1 MKRAVLLD
9 VSAMM
14 YRAYYANMHMRT
26 KTTPT
31 GAVYGFLLSLFQLL
45 KEYDPEYMAAAF
57 DIKRSQLRRTEMYPE
72 YKSNRDSAPEDLL
85 QQIPYIERA
94 LDAFGIE
101 RIKMDGYEAD
111 DILGSLSKKIA
122 RQGIQVTIVT
132 GDKDIAQLLDENI
145 EIYLLGR
152 ETLRTKE
159 DVRAYID
166 VYPEMIPD
174 LFGLIGD
181 SSDCIP
187 GVRKIGPKKAVPML
201 EKYGNLEGVYEHIH
215 ELTELPGVGKTLV
228 QMLEEDRELAF
239 LSRDLARIE
248 KNLQMNVAIE
258 DLSYKRDEKALR
270 SLFQELEF
278 KSFLNRFSMYV
289 SPKETKETKE
299 THKKETPEVLKST
312 QGSLFECE
320 TLEVEHSLSREI
332 IQRKERLEEVVQE
345 FTLWED
351 IVIFFDRLGMT
362 LTSSTKNYY
371 IPFFHES
378 LLNQNLN
385 IEDCIPSL
393 ANMKA
398 KLHAYDIKSLYNLG
412 FSFSVPVYDLML
424 AYHLVSSQTKE
435 DEKLI
440 GQYYLQKIWPEE
452 KIIFSKKKIERL
464 SVEEF
469 GNYLLDRAEVL
480 YSCISF
486 LKKEMREKALEGVL
500 EEIETPLISVLF
512 EMEKNGIKIE
522 KEYFEKYSQELA
534 NSLKRFE
541 EIIYE
546 EAEENF
552 NLNSPKQLGEILF
565 LKLNLPAG
573 KKTKTGFSTD
583 VEVLED
589 LSSQGFSIATNVLEY
604 RKLAK
609 LKNTYV
615 DPLPK
620 MTRAGDRI
628 HTTYHQIGTVT
639 GRLSSSD
646 PNLQNIPVKTEEGIR
661 IRQGFIAR
669 EGWKLVSV
677 DYSQVEL
684 RVLASLSKEENLLR
698 AYQEKQDLHEVT
710 AKKIFEL
717 EEGQEVSREQ
727 RSAAKTIN
735 FSIIYGKTAYGL
747 AKELGISVKEAGE
760 YIQRYFAQYPRVA
773 TFEREIVNFAEEQG
787 YVETYF
793 GRRRLIEGI
802 HSKNR
807 MVKNQAERMAIN
819 TVVQGTAAEILKKA
833 MIHIYTWLQDRS
845 DVLLLLQVHDELIFE
860 IREEKVK
867 EYVEILKDFMKNTVR
882 LEEVEL
888 EVNAN
893 IGDTWAEAK

>member
-1 MKRAVLLD
+1 MKKAILLD

-31 GAVYGFLLSLFQLL
+31 GAVYGFLLSLFQVL
-45 KEYDPEYMAAAF
+45 KEYEPDYIAAAF
-57 DIKRSQLRRTEMYPE
+57 DIKRSQLKRTEIYPE
-72 YKSNRDSAPEDLL
+72 YKSNRDSAPEDLIK
-85 QQIPYIERA
+85 QIPYIERA
-94 LDAFGIE
+94 LDGFGIQ
-101 RIKMDGYEAD
+101 RVKVDGYEAD
-111 DILGSLSKKIA
+111 DILGSLSKKMA
-122 RQGIQVTIVT
+122 NEGIQVTIVT
-132 GDKDIAQLLDENI
+132 GDKDIAQVLGENI
-145 EIYLLGR
+145 QISLLGKDV
-152 ETLRTKE
+152 LRSRE
-159 DVRAYID
+159 DVLEYIN

-201 EKYGNLEGVYEHIH
+201 EKYGNLEGIYEHID
-215 ELTELPGVGKTLV
+215 ELTELPGVGKTLIE
-228 QMLEEDRELAF
+228 LLKEDKDLAF
-239 LSRDLARIE
+239 LSRDLATIKTDLDFDFTIE
-248 KNLQMNVAIE
+248 SLGYQKEEEL
-258 DLSYKRDEKALR
+258 LR

-278 KSFLNRFSMYV
+278 KSFLNRFSMNV
-289 SPKETKETKE
+289 APKE
-299 THKKETPEVLKST
+299 EVRPAEKVSNP
-312 QGSLFECE
+312 QASLFD
-320 TLEVEHSLSREI
+320 VEE
-332 IQRKERLEEVVQE
+332 KEPEVVQE
-345 FTLWED
+345 FVLED
-351 IVIFFDRLGMT
+351 KIIGNTEALEEALKALSKEEEILLLFDRLGLC
-362 LTSSTKNYY
+362 LTSTRKNYY
-371 IPFFHES
+371 IPLFHEG
-378 LLNQNLN
+378 LLNQNIDVQDCLTLLSNLEGKLN
-385 IEDCIPSL
+385 
-393 ANMKA
+393 
-398 KLHAYDIKSLYNLG
+398 AYDVKTLYQSG
-412 FSFSVPVYDLML
+412 FSFGSPVYDLML
-424 AYHLVSSQTKE
+424 AFHLVSSQTKE

-440 GQYYLQKIWPEE
+440 GQYYLQKMWTDE
-452 KIIFSKKKIERL
+452 KVLFGKKKIETL

-469 GNYLLDRAEVL
+469 GHYLLERAKTL
-480 YSCISF
+480 YSCIPL
-486 LKKEMREKALEGVL
+486 LKKDIEEKSLSSVL
-500 EEIETPLISVLF
+500 EETELPLLPVLF
-512 EMEKNGIKIE
+512 EMEKNGIKID
-522 KEYFEKYSQELA
+522 KKYFENYSEELGL
-534 NSLKRFE
+534 SLYS
-541 EIIYE
+541 YE
-546 EAEENF
+546 ELIYKEAGETF

-565 LKLNLPAG
+565 LKLNLPTG

-589 LSSQGFSIATNVLEY
+589 LSAQGFSIAKNLLEY

-620 MTRAGDRI
+620 MTKEGDRI

-646 PNLQNIPVKTEEGIR
+646 PNLQNIPVKSEEGIR

-669 EGWKLVSV
+669 EGWKLLSI

-684 RVLASLSKEENLLR
+684 RVLASLCKEENLLK
-698 AYQEKQDLHEVT
+698 AYQEKQDLHNVT

-717 EEGQEVSREQ
+717 AEGEEVSREQ
-727 RSAAKTIN
+727 RTMAKIIN
-735 FSIIYGKTAYGL
+735 FSIIYGKTPYGL
-747 AKELGISVKEAGE
+747 AKELGISVKDAGE

-773 TFEREIVNFAEEQG
+773 SFEREVVAFAEEHG

-833 MIHIYTWLQDRS
+833 MIKIYAWLQGKEDI
-845 DVLLLLQVHDELIFE
+845 LLLLQVHDELIFE
-860 IREEKVK
+860 IKEEKVC
-867 EYVEILKDFMKNTVR
+867 EYEEILKDFMKNTVK

>member
-1 MKRAVLLD
+1 MKKAVLLD

-31 GAVYGFLLSLFQLL
+31 GAVYGFLLSLFQIV
-45 KEYDPEYMAAAF
+45 KEYEPEYMAAAF
-57 DIKRSQLRRTEMYPE
+57 DIQRSQLRRTEIYPE
-72 YKSNRDSAPEDLL
+72 YKSNRDFAPEDLL
-85 QQIPYIERA
+85 KQIPYIERA
-94 LDAFGIE
+94 LDAFGI
-101 RIKMDGYEAD
+101 RRMKIDGYEAD
-111 DILGSLSKKIA
+111 DVLGSLSQKIA
-122 RQGIQVTIVT
+122 KEGIQVTIVT
-132 GDKDIAQLLDENI
+132 GDKDIAQLLGENV
-145 EIYLLGR
+145 EIYLLGK
-152 ETLRTKE
+152 EVLRTRE

-166 VYPEMIPD
+166 VYPETIPD

-201 EKYGNLEGVYEHIH
+201 EKYGNLEGIYEHIH
-215 ELTELPGVGKTLV
+215 ELTEFAGVGKTLI
-228 QMLEEDRELAF
+228 QMLEEDKELAF

-248 KNLQMNVAIE
+248 TNLEIHVTTEM
-258 DLSYKRDEKALR
+258 LSYRKDEDALR
-270 SLFQELEF
+270 SLCQELEF
-278 KSFLNRFSMYV
+278 KSFLNRFSRNV
-289 SPKETKETKE
+289 ASKETKETE
-299 THKKETPEVLKST
+299 TQEVLPSK
-312 QGSLFECE
+312 QGTLFERE
-320 TLEVEHSLSREI
+320 TLEGKTRSLSREI
-332 IQRKERLEEVVQE
+332 LQKKERLEELLLRFSSE
-345 FTLWED
+345 EE
-351 IVIFFDRLGMT
+351 IVILFDRLGMT
-362 LTSSTKNYY
+362 LTSSMKNYY
-371 IPFFHES
+371 IPFFHEG
-378 LLNQNLN
+378 LLNQNLD
-385 IEDCIPSL
+385 IEDCIALL
-393 ANMKA
+393 AKLQA
-398 KLHAYDIKSLYNLG
+398 KLHAYDVKSLYNLG

-424 AYHLVSSQTKE
+424 AYHLISSQTKE
-435 DEKLI
+435 DEKQI
-440 GQYYLQKIWPEE
+440 GQYYLQKMWPDE
-452 KIIFSKKKIERL
+452 KILFAKKKIESL

-469 GNYLLDRAEVL
+469 GNYLLDRAETL
-480 YSCISF
+480 YSCISS
-486 LKKEMREKALEGVL
+486 LKKDMEEKALDRVL
-500 EEIETPLISVLF
+500 EEIEAPLISVLF
-512 EMEKNGIKIE
+512 EMEKNGIKIDT
-522 KEYFEKYSQELA
+522 KYFKTYSQELTNA
-534 NSLKRFE
+534 LRNLE

-546 EAEENF
+546 EAGEAF

-565 LKLNLPAG
+565 LKLNLPTG

-589 LSSQGFSIATNVLEY
+589 LSSQRFTIATKVLEY

-620 MTRAGDRI
+620 MIRAGDRI

-646 PNLQNIPVKTEEGIR
+646 PNLQNIPVKTDEGIG

-669 EGWKLVSV
+669 EGWKLLSI

-684 RVLASLSKEENLLR
+684 RVLASLSREENLLR
-698 AYQEKQDLHEVT
+698 AYREKQDLHDVT

-717 EEGQEVSREQ
+717 KEGEQIRREQ
-727 RSAAKTIN
+727 RSIAKIIN

-773 TFEREIVNFAEEQG
+773 SFEREVVNFAEEHG

-833 MIHIYTWLQDRS
+833 MIHIYSWLQGKD

-860 IREEKVK
+860 IREEKVQEYEEVLK
-867 EYVEILKDFMKNTVR
+867 EFMKNTVK

-893 IGDTWAEAK
+893 IGNTWAEAK